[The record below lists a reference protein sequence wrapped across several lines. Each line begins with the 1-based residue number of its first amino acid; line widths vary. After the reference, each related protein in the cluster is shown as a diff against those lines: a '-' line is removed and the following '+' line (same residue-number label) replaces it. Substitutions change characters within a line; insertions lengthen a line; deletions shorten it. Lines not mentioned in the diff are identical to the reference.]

1 MKQDDLSPQIIL
13 LIGLPATGKST
24 YVRKFL
30 ADNSDRNYVVLST
43 DDILSDWGEEEGLDY
58 SEAFKKYAS
67 KADKKFKIL
76 FRQAKNTNSNII
88 VDRTN
93 LTRKGRNKL
102 LSQLS
107 STYHKIA
114 VVFDLDPNELKRRVD
129 KREIETGKRVPDY
142 VIKQM
147 MDYYVP
153 PTNAEFDEIIYV

>member
-1 MKQDDLSPQIIL
+1 MKQDDLSPQIIF

-24 YVRKFL
+24 YVKKFL
-30 ADNSDRNYVVLST
+30 ADNPDRNYVLLST
-43 DDILSDWGEEEGLDY
+43 DDILSDLGAEEGLDY
-58 SEAFKKYAS
+58 SEAFKKYIS

-102 LSQLS
+102 LSQLP
-107 STYHKIA
+107 STYHKIG
-114 VVFDLDPNELKRRVD
+114 VVFDLDPGELQRRVD
-129 KREIETGKRVPDY
+129 KREIETGKRVPGY
-142 VIKQM
+142 VVKQM
-147 MDYYVP
+147 MGYYVP

>member
-1 MKQDDLSPQIIL
+1 MKQDDISPQIII
-13 LIGLPATGKST
+13 LIGIPVKGKST
-24 YVRKFL
+24 YVKKFI
-30 ADNSDRNYVVLST
+30 ADNPDRNYVVLST
-43 DDILSDWGEEEGLDY
+43 DDILADWGEEEGLGY
-58 SEAFKKYAS
+58 SDAFKKYAG

-102 LSQLS
+102 LSQLP

-114 VVFDLDPNELKRRVD
+114 IVFDIDPDELKRRVD

-142 VIKQM
+142 VVKQM
-147 MDYYVP
+147 MGYYVP
-153 PTNAEFDEIIYV
+153 PTNAEFDEIIHV